1 MNKKQPLVSILIPMY
16 NSSRYISHTLDCCIK
31 QSYQNIEIIVVD
43 DGSTDDSVEIVRSYQ
58 KRFFNIKLF
67 TQNRSGACR
76 ARNLAF
82 KNSSGEYIQYLDS
95 DDLLSPNKIQRQIE
109 IASRY
114 NFNPY
119 TVLNSKFSYFHHSI
133 DDAKY
138 FHQPIN
144 HSYNSGIDWLIDAWS
159 GGGFGV
165 VMGWLTH
172 RYLIEKAGKWREE
185 LKKNQDGEFFSRVL
199 LNAKEVI
206 MVDDIM
212 VYYRK
217 SGKHSVSANMS
228 REAIDSLLYSF
239 ELYEKNIENID
250 NQELKR
256 ALATLYLNFIKHHYP
271 NYLEHIKIA
280 KKEIARLGFDINS
293 LDIGGKFG
301 KLSKLIGV
309 ENTLKLYSIFKR
321 LK

>member
-1 MNKKQPLVSILIPMY
+1 MREPLVSILIPLY
-16 NSSRYISHTLDCCIK
+16 NSASYIADTLNSCLN
-31 QSYQNIEIIVVD
+31 QSYKNIEIIIVD
-43 DGSTDDSVEIVRSYQ
+43 DGSTDSSVEIVQEYQ
-58 KRFFNIKLF
+58 KRFSNIKLF

-82 KNSSGEYIQYLDS
+82 QKSSGEYIQYLDS
-95 DDLLSPNKIQRQIE
+95 DDLLSPNKIQKQLE
-109 IASRY
+109 IASKY

-119 TVLNSKFSYFHHSI
+119 TILNSKFSYFYHSI
-133 DDAKY
+133 ADAKY

-172 RYLIEKAGKWREE
+172 RHLIEKAGIWREE

-199 LNAKEVI
+199 LNAQEVI

-217 SGKHSVSANMS
+217 RVNSVSANMS
-228 REAIDSLLYSF
+228 QEAIDSLFYSF
-239 ELYEKNIENID
+239 KLYEKNIENID

-271 NYLEHIKIA
+271 NYLEHIEIA
-280 KKEIARLGFDINS
+280 KREISRLGFDIDS

-301 KLSKLIGV
+301 KLSKVIGI
-309 ENTLKLYSIFKR
+309 ENSLKLYSIFKR
-321 LK
+321 LR